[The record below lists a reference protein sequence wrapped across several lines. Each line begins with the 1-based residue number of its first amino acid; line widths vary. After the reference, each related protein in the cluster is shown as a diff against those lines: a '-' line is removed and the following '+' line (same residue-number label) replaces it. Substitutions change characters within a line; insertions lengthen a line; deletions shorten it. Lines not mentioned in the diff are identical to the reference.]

1 MYSFHSSTKQL
12 SDSNIDTAIISV
24 GATEGC
30 GPCLPLHLD
39 TLMAEYFAA
48 AWGRALDAYVLP
60 TLPFNTSE
68 EHTAFKGTIS
78 LRPATIMSV
87 LGEIV
92 AGLRQ
97 QGFTKQVLTVGHG
110 GSWWMGAFIKDI
122 NWQYKDIIVIN
133 AHHGA
138 DPIWDQAVK
147 HAGLEIGNDLHGG
160 VLSRALASFLS
171 PDDVQDGEYG
181 VDVPEEMIAHN
192 GYVTW
197 DKITPDGSWGRYS
210 EVDQGAATAE
220 AGRKLLA
227 YFTEHHV
234 PQLKAHF
241 EAACK
246 LKGI

>member
-1 MYSFHSSTKQL
+1 MFSFNSSTKQL
-12 SDSNIDTAIISV
+12 SDSGLDTAIISV

-39 TLMAEYFAA
+39 NLVAEYFAR
-48 AWGRALDAYVLP
+48 AWGRALEAYVLP

-68 EHTAFKGTIS
+68 EHAAFKGTIT
-78 LRPATIMSV
+78 LRPATVMLV

-92 AGLRQ
+92 AGLRY

-122 NWQYKDIIVIN
+122 NWQYKDIIVVN

-138 DPIWDQAVK
+138 DPIWDQALQQS
-147 HAGLEIGNDLHGG
+147 GLPKRDDLHGG
-160 VLSRALASFLS
+160 ILSRTLASYLA
-171 PDDVQDGEYG
+171 PQDLLEGPYG
-181 VDVPEEMIAHN
+181 RDVPEEMIAYN

-197 DKITPDGSWGRYS
+197 DKITPDGSWGRYTAD
-210 EVDQGAATAE
+210 DQNIATAE
-220 AGRKLLA
+220 TGRMLLE
-227 YFTEHHV
+227 YFTSHHA
-234 PQLKAHF
+234 PQLKEHF
-241 EAACK
+241 EAACQ